1 VTFKAELLVTAD
13 VDFLPK
19 EEAQDGWLS
28 PSESMRDSSP
38 FEMGN
43 PSKAPGTFQ
52 LDIYRVYLMLFISC
66 WPFFSLKPTE
76 MDHPRRQD
84 SKRCP

>member
-1 VTFKAELLVTAD
+1 
-13 VDFLPK
+13 
-19 EEAQDGWLS
+19 
-28 PSESMRDSSP
+28 MRDSSP

-76 MDHPRRQD
+76 MGPSQEAGLEAVPVKEEAAASTDGGDGEAGFASVTKP
-84 SKRCP
+84 